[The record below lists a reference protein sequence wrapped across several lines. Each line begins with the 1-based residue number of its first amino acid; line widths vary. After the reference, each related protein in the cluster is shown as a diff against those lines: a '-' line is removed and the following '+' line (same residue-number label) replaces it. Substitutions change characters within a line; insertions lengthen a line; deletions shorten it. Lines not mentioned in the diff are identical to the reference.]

1 MADKPLYYGSSKG
14 TPMYYGGGQQP
25 MYGGKGPMYYGSK
38 RTAYGQYGAYGNY
51 GSYGNYGGN
60 GGNEDNS
67 FEFKIEL
74 KSGNE
79 ITRSFKCALVQVK
92 QEMGDVAYVTAGF
105 SM

>member
-51 GSYGNYGGN
+51 GSYGNYANSHYGKKD
-60 GGNEDNS
+60 DNS
-67 FEFKIEL
+67 IK
-74 KSGNE
+74 K
-79 ITRSFKCALVQVK
+79 
-92 QEMGDVAYVTAGF
+92 
-105 SM
+105 